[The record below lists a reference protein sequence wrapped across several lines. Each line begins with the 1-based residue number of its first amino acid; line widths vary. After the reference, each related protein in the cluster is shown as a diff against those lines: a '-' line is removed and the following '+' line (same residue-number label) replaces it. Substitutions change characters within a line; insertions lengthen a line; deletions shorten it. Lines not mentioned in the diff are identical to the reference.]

1 MYIPMVMKLP
11 VLLFVIGS
19 IIIAFGIVFHLQGQG
34 IVGPQ
39 ESFMY
44 ENPSWITYGLQIA
57 IIGILIIGG
66 GIGVKIYFTKNASL

>member
-1 MYIPMVMKLP
+1 MKKLP
-11 VLLFVIGS
+11 VLLIAIGAA
-19 IIIAFGIVFHLQGQG
+19 ILAFGIVFHLQGQG

-57 IIGILIIGG
+57 IAGILIIAGG
-66 GIGVKIYFTKNASL
+66 VGVKIFFTKKR

>member
-1 MYIPMVMKLP
+1 MNLP
-11 VLLFVIGS
+11 FSLIIVGS
-19 IIIAFGIVFHLQGQG
+19 IILVFGIIFHFQGQG

-57 IIGILIIGG
+57 IIGILIVIG
-66 GIGVKIYFTKNASL
+66 GIGVKIYFTKKH